1 VYNYPNFVGQLS
13 DKDLTPWH
21 FMAYSMPTRY
31 TVVCD
36 DDLAAEIDR
45 LAQKNQLTDEEVIR
59 QLVGLGL
66 DRLDEEAPA

>member
-1 VYNYPNFVGQLS
+1 MNNQPNTVGRLS
-13 DKDLTPWH
+13 DKDLISWQEMT
-21 FMAYSMPTRY
+21 YSMPTRY

-45 LAQKNQLTDEEVIR
+45 LARKNQLTEEEVIR
-59 QLVGLGL
+59 QLADLGL